1 MLVKNFESKKMYVG
15 SHQLFFDCTIMT
27 NLVIPNVAES
37 ITEVTLSRF
46 LVKDGDY
53 VELDQP
59 VCEVETDK
67 ASQELPAPVAGVI
80 KLVATEG
87 DDLKVGALVA
97 TIDETAAAPA
107 KKAEAPKVEEKKAEA
122 PKVEKT
128 VEVKKEDV
136 SATAKSYAANTAPPA
151 AQKILNEGGVKN
163 ADVKGSGV
171 SSRITKEDAIRA
183 VRNKANIP
191 VKEAFSRNERVEKMS
206 RLRKT
211 IADRLVYSKNATA
224 MLTTF
229 NEVDMTA
236 INAIRAKYGD
246 AFKKK
251 YEVNLGMMSFFTK
264 AVCLALEKFPAVN
277 AYIEDGQFV
286 YHDYCDI
293 SIAVSTPKGL
303 VVPVVRN
310 AESLSLAEIEKAI
323 KTLAIKGRDG
333 QLTMEDM
340 TGGTFT
346 ISNGGVF
353 GSLMSTPIINPP
365 QSAILG
371 MHKVQDRPMVIDG
384 KVEIRPMM
392 YLAVSYDHRIIDGKE
407 SVGFLVAIKDFLE
420 NPHKMLLGA
429 DPVDLL
435 LDL

>member
-1 MLVKNFESKKMYVG
+1 
-15 SHQLFFDCTIMT
+15 MT
-27 NLVIPNVAES
+27 ELKIPAVAES
-37 ITEVTLSRF
+37 ITEVTLSKF
-46 LVKDGDY
+46 LVKDGDF

-59 VCEVETDK
+59 ICEVETDK
-67 ASQELPAPVAGVI
+67 ASQELPSPAAGKV

-97 TIDETAAAPA
+97 TIDESAAAAA
-107 KKAEAPKVEEKKAEA
+107 KKEAAKAEAPKAEAPKVEPPKAQEKKAEA
-122 PKVEKT
+122 PKAEAKAPVAETKT
-128 VEVKKEDV
+128 TY
-136 SATAKSYAANTAPPA
+136 ATGVAPPA
-151 AQKILNEGGVKN
+151 AQKILDEGGVANKN
-163 ADVKGSGV
+163 VKGSGV
-171 SSRITKEDAIRA
+171 SGRITKEDALNAIK
-183 VRNKANIP
+183 NKASIGNT
-191 VKEAFSRNERVEKMS
+191 KAAFSRGERVEKIS

-211 IADRLVYSKNATA
+211 IAERLVYSKNSTA

-236 INAIRAKYGD
+236 INKIRAKYGD

-264 AVCLALEKFPAVN
+264 AVCLALEKYPAVN
-277 AYIEDGQFV
+277 AYIDEGNII
-286 YHDYCDI
+286 YHDFVDI

-310 AESLSLAEIEKAI
+310 AESLSLAEIEKTI
-323 KTLAIKGRDG
+323 KSLAIKGRDG
-333 QLTMEDM
+333 LLTMEDM

-384 KVEIRPMM
+384 KVEVRPMM

-407 SVGFLVAIKDFLE
+407 SVSFLVAVKDFLE
-420 NPHKMLLGA
+420 NPDKMLLGA
-429 DPVDLL
+429 DPIDLL
-435 LDL
+435 LEMI

>member
-1 MLVKNFESKKMYVG
+1 MADLK
-15 SHQLFFDCTIMT
+15 
-27 NLVIPNVAES
+27 IPAVAES
-37 ITEVTLSRF
+37 ITEVTLSKF

-59 VCEVETDK
+59 ICEVETDK
-67 ASQELPAPVAGVI
+67 ASQELPSPAAGKV
-80 KLVATEG
+80 KLVASEG

-97 TIDETAAAPA
+97 TIDESAAAPA
-107 KKAEAPKVEEKKAEA
+107 KEAKTEAPKAEEKKAEA
-122 PKVEKT
+122 PQKKAEAPKAEAKAPVAETKT
-128 VEVKKEDV
+128 
-136 SATAKSYAANTAPPA
+136 SYATGSAPPA
-151 AQKILNEGGVKN
+151 AQKILDEGGVANK
-163 ADVKGSGV
+163 DVKGTGV
-171 SSRITKEDAIRA
+171 SGRITKADALEAIK
-183 VRNKANIP
+183 NKASIGGAK
-191 VKEAFSRNERVEKMS
+191 KEAFSRGERVEKMS

-211 IADRLVYSKNATA
+211 VAERLVYSKNSTA

-229 NEVDMTA
+229 NEVDMTN
-236 INAIRAKYGD
+236 INKIRAKYGD

-251 YEVNLGMMSFFTK
+251 YDVNLGMMSFFTK
-264 AVCLALEKFPAVN
+264 AVCLALEKYPAVN
-277 AYIEDGQFV
+277 AYIDEGNIV

-303 VVPVVRN
+303 VVPVIRN
-310 AESLSLAEIEKAI
+310 AESLSLAEIEKTV
-323 KTLAIKGRDG
+323 KSLAIKGRDG
-333 QLTMEDM
+333 QLTMDDM

-384 KVEIRPMM
+384 KIEIRPMM

-420 NPHKMLLGA
+420 NPDKMLLGA
-429 DPVDLL
+429 DPIDLL
-435 LDL
+435 LEMI

>member
-1 MLVKNFESKKMYVG
+1 
-15 SHQLFFDCTIMT
+15 MT
-27 NLVIPNVAES
+27 ELKIPAVAES
-37 ITEVTLSRF
+37 ITEVTLSKF

-59 VCEVETDK
+59 ICEVETDK
-67 ASQELPAPVAGVI
+67 ASQELPSPVAGIV
-80 KLVATEG
+80 KLIAHED

-107 KKAEAPKVEEKKAEA
+107 KREAPKAESAKVEAPKVEQKKVDAPKAETKA
-122 PKVEKT
+122 PVAETKT
-128 VEVKKEDV
+128 
-136 SATAKSYAANTAPPA
+136 SYAIGVAPPA
-151 AQKILNEGGVKN
+151 AQKILDEGGVANK
-163 ADVKGSGV
+163 DVKGTGV
-171 SSRITKEDAIRA
+171 SGRITKEDALNAIK
-183 VRNKANIP
+183 NKASIGSP
-191 VKEAFSRNERVEKMS
+191 KASFSREERIEKMS

-211 IADRLVYSKNATA
+211 ISERLVMSKNTTA

-229 NEVDMTA
+229 NEVDMTNL
-236 INAIRAKYGD
+236 NAIRAKYGE

-251 YEVNLGMMSFFTK
+251 YEVNLGIMSFFTK
-264 AVCLALEKFPAVN
+264 AVCLSLEKFPAVN
-277 AYIEDGQFV
+277 AYIDNGNFI
-286 YHDYCDI
+286 YHDFVDI

-303 VVPVVRN
+303 VVPVVKN

-323 KTLAIKGRDG
+323 KALAIKGRDG
-333 QLTMEDM
+333 VLSMEEM

-371 MHKVQDRPMVIDG
+371 MHKIQDRPMAIDG

-392 YLAVSYDHRIIDGKE
+392 YLALSYDHRIIDGKE
-407 SVGFLVAIKDFLE
+407 SVSFLVSVKDYLE
-420 NPHKMLLGA
+420 NPAKMLLGA
-429 DPVDLL
+429 DPIDLL
-435 LDL
+435 LEM

>member
-1 MLVKNFESKKMYVG
+1 
-15 SHQLFFDCTIMT
+15 MT
-27 NLVIPNVAES
+27 ELKIPAVAES
-37 ITEVTLSRF
+37 ITEVTLSKF

-59 VCEVETDK
+59 ICEVETDK
-67 ASQELPAPVAGVI
+67 ASQELPSPAAGTV
-80 KLVATEG
+80 KLVAAEG

-97 TIDETAAAPA
+97 TIDETATAPAKKEVKAEAPKAEA
-107 KKAEAPKVEEKKAEA
+107 KKAEAPKVEQKAAVAPKAEA
-122 PKVEKT
+122 KAPVAETKT
-128 VEVKKEDV
+128 
-136 SATAKSYAANTAPPA
+136 SYATGVAPPA
-151 AQKILNEGGVKN
+151 AQKILDEGGVANK
-163 ADVKGSGV
+163 DVKGSGI
-171 SSRITKEDAIRA
+171 SGRITKEDALNAIK
-183 VRNKANIP
+183 NKASINST
-191 VKEAFSRNERVEKMS
+191 KAAFSRGERVEKMS

-211 IADRLVYSKNATA
+211 VAERLLASKNGTA

-236 INAIRAKYGD
+236 INKIRAKYGES
-246 AFKKK
+246 FKKK

-277 AYIEDGQFV
+277 AYIDEGNIV
-286 YHDYCDI
+286 YHDFVDI

-310 AESLSLAEIEKAI
+310 AESLSLAEIEKTI
-323 KTLAIKGRDG
+323 KGLAIKGRDG
-333 QLTMEDM
+333 LLTMEDM

-384 KVEIRPMM
+384 KIEVRPMM

-420 NPHKMLLGA
+420 NPDKMLLGA
-429 DPVDLL
+429 DPIDLL
-435 LDL
+435 LEML

>member
-1 MLVKNFESKKMYVG
+1 
-15 SHQLFFDCTIMT
+15 MT
-27 NLVIPNVAES
+27 ELKVPAVAES
-37 ITEVTLSRF
+37 ITEVTLSKY

-59 VCEVETDK
+59 ICELETDK
-67 ASQELPAPVAGVI
+67 ASQEIPATIAGVV
-80 KLVATEG
+80 KFVAKEG
-87 DDLKVGALVA
+87 DDLKVGALICN
-97 TIDETAAAPA
+97 IDESAAKPEGA
-107 KKAEAPKVEEKKAEA
+107 KAAEVKEV
-122 PKVEKT
+122 KVEKT
-128 VEVKKEDV
+128 TEVKKPVDTPQTTKPVEKKEE
-136 SATAKSYAANTAPPA
+136 AKQSYAANTPSPA
-151 AQKILNEGGVKN
+151 AKKILDEGNVAAKDVKN
-163 ADVKGSGV
+163 TTGIAG
-171 SSRITKEDAIRA
+171 RITKEDAINA
-183 VRNKANIP
+183 VRAKANQP
-191 VKEAFSRNERVEKMS
+191 QKEAFSRNERTEKMS

-211 IADRLVYSKNATA
+211 VSERLVYSKNSTA

-236 INAIRAKYGD
+236 INQIRAKYGD

-251 YEVNLGMMSFFTK
+251 FEVNLGMMSFFAK
-264 AVCLALEKFPAVN
+264 AACLALEKFPSVN
-277 AYIEDGQFV
+277 AYIEDGNIV

-303 VVPVVRN
+303 VVPVIRN
-310 AESLSLAEIEKAI
+310 AESLSLAGIEK
-323 KTLAIKGRDG
+323 KVKELAIKGRDG
-333 QLTMEDM
+333 LLTMDEM

-371 MHKVQDRPMVIDG
+371 MHKVQDRAMVIDG

-429 DPVDLL
+429 DPVELL
-435 LDL
+435 IEL

>member
-1 MLVKNFESKKMYVG
+1 MAELK
-15 SHQLFFDCTIMT
+15 
-27 NLVIPNVAES
+27 IPAVAES
-37 ITEVTLSRF
+37 ITEVTLSKF

-59 VCEVETDK
+59 ICEVETDK
-67 ASQELPAPVAGVI
+67 ASQELPSPAAGKV
-80 KLVATEG
+80 KLVASEG

-97 TIDETAAAPA
+97 TIDESAAAPA
-107 KKAEAPKVEEKKAEA
+107 KEAKTAAPKAEEKKAEA
-122 PKVEKT
+122 PQKKAEAPKAEAKAPVAETKT
-128 VEVKKEDV
+128 
-136 SATAKSYAANTAPPA
+136 SYATGSAPPA
-151 AQKILNEGGVKN
+151 AQKILDEGGVANK
-163 ADVKGSGV
+163 DVKGTGV
-171 SSRITKEDAIRA
+171 SGRITKADALEAIK
-183 VRNKANIP
+183 NKASIGGAK
-191 VKEAFSRNERVEKMS
+191 KEAFSRGERIEKMS

-211 IADRLVYSKNATA
+211 VAERLVYSKNSTA

-229 NEVDMTA
+229 NEVDMTN
-236 INAIRAKYGD
+236 INKIRAKYGD

-251 YEVNLGMMSFFTK
+251 YDVNLGMMSFFTK
-264 AVCLALEKFPAVN
+264 AVCLALEKYPAVN
-277 AYIEDGQFV
+277 AYIDEGNIV

-303 VVPVVRN
+303 VVPVIRN
-310 AESLSLAEIEKAI
+310 AESLSLAEIEKTV
-323 KTLAIKGRDG
+323 KSLAIKGRDG
-333 QLTMEDM
+333 QLTMDDM

-384 KVEIRPMM
+384 KIEIRPMM

-420 NPHKMLLGA
+420 NPDKMLLGA
-429 DPVDLL
+429 DPIDLL
-435 LDL
+435 LEMI

>member
-1 MLVKNFESKKMYVG
+1 MAELK
-15 SHQLFFDCTIMT
+15 
-27 NLVIPNVAES
+27 IPAVAES
-37 ITEVTLSRF
+37 ITEVTLSKF

-59 VCEVETDK
+59 ICEVETDK
-67 ASQELPAPVAGVI
+67 ASQELPSPAAGKV
-80 KLVATEG
+80 KLVASEG

-97 TIDETAAAPA
+97 TIDESAAAPA
-107 KKAEAPKVEEKKAEA
+107 KEAKTEAPKAEEKKAEA
-122 PKVEKT
+122 PQ
-128 VEVKKEDV
+128 KKAEAPKAETKAPV
-136 SATAKSYAANTAPPA
+136 AETKASYATGAAPPA
-151 AQKILNEGGVKN
+151 AQKILDEGGVANK
-163 ADVKGSGV
+163 DVKGTGV
-171 SSRITKEDAIRA
+171 SGRITKADALEAIK
-183 VRNKANIP
+183 NKASIGGAK
-191 VKEAFSRNERVEKMS
+191 KEAFSRGERVEKMS

-211 IADRLVYSKNATA
+211 VAERLVYSKNSTA

-229 NEVDMTA
+229 NEVDMTN
-236 INAIRAKYGD
+236 INKIRAKYGD
-246 AFKKK
+246 VFKKK

-264 AVCLALEKFPAVN
+264 AVCLALEKYPAVN
-277 AYIEDGQFV
+277 AYIDEGNIV

-303 VVPVVRN
+303 VVPVIRN
-310 AESLSLAEIEKAI
+310 AESLSLADIEKTV
-323 KTLAIKGRDG
+323 KSLAIKGRDG
-333 QLTMEDM
+333 QLTMDDM

-384 KVEIRPMM
+384 KIEIRPMM

-420 NPHKMLLGA
+420 NPDKMLLGA
-429 DPVDLL
+429 DPIDLL
-435 LDL
+435 LEMI